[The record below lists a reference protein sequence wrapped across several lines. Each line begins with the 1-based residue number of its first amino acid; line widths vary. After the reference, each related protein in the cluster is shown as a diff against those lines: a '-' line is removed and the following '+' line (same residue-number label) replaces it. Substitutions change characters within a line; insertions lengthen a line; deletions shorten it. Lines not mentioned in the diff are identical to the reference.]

1 MKKKKKIQISI
12 ILESGIA
19 AAIIVLKLIYYIEK
33 YQHGFFGNFIVFLLW
48 SLISISI
55 SVFPAIYFITS
66 MFLIYK
72 NADLNRI
79 DYKKIR
85 ISFKWTILN
94 IVFEMVSV
102 IGGTMSMDSLWIDI
116 AVRMQICHIVSFI
129 IIIINKKIINDMKRI
144 TGNE

>member
-1 MKKKKKIQISI
+1 
-12 ILESGIA
+12 
-19 AAIIVLKLIYYIEK
+19 
-33 YQHGFFGNFIVFLLW
+33 
-48 SLISISI
+48 
-55 SVFPAIYFITS
+55 

-116 AVRMQICHIVSFI
+116 AVRMQIGHIVSFI